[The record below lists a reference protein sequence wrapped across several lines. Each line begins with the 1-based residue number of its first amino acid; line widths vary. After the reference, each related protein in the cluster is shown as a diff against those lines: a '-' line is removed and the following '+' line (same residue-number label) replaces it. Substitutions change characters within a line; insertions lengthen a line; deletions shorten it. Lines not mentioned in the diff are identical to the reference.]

1 MAIMVAGGLTFAIPG
16 TAPVAYAAVDQT
28 NANLYVSAEGQ
39 DADNQFAEG
48 NIIEVIILDSTIGDT
63 GESEAEPTVTVNGAD
78 LRMLQTGDGNWRAY
92 FAQADAL
99 ADTDAMNGQLDY
111 GEFCSASDAST
122 VSTLQLSDTNGVY
135 FPPGSVNANCAIQSG
150 DTSHP
155 LIRETRTLT
164 DWNPAG
170 DTIGQLGLANE
181 NLWPFIQVFDFAS
194 QSDVRIVYEKGGQQ
208 TVTLTYDD
216 PSESHSLNSERYPQS
231 AHVLVTI
238 NDYALNIDPTDED
251 MWAFDTQNGA
261 AYYNLFDE
269 DGTPDNIM
277 DLTIVD
283 YAGEAGI
290 GEQISIVR
298 NGQGGDPLINCQVTK
313 DFGIQDASNANMDYL
328 VSNDDSNGACVP
340 TDNITNAAAGE
351 IFTADNFVI
360 GFVEDGSNNDAF
372 INWAEDQRSNLVVRD
387 DADRNRSFEIDYS
400 SPGAI
405 SGIVSHFFADMSIDV
420 EDGVWNSGER
430 VPFTLTDADANVNPL
445 AEDNLEVANP
455 KSKLIPTIK
464 IGEPITLASAS
475 GDVAWFDIPAADTT
489 APVITLTGGDVTVV
503 EGAAYVDPGVICM
516 DTRDGELAVTT
527 SGNVNINTVGTY
539 TLTYTCTDTSGNEA
553 TTATRTVT
561 VTDGTPPTITLTDTS
576 PVTVRLGADYT
587 DAGAT
592 CSDPV
597 DGVLDVTNNAT
608 EAVDTQS
615 RGSYTV
621 TYTCT
626 DTSGNEATATRTVV
640 VTDSD
645 SPTIVIRGS
654 ASVEVPQGSTYMD
667 EGAECADNADDDPSL
682 STSIPVDT
690 NQLGTYSV
698 TYTCVD
704 SDGNITIAN
713 RVVTVT
719 TPDTTRPTLTLNGPP
734 AVQTIQGSTYVDQGA
749 TCTDERDSNPVLTV
763 TPATVDTNTIG
774 TITLVYSC
782 TDASGNSAPT
792 VQRTVEV
799 TEPDTTPPVIRVVP
813 LIVSV
818 VQNSNYTDDNA
829 KAGVTCTDNFDTNPT
844 LMADI
849 TTVDT
854 TVIEATYRVTYTCT
868 DASGN
873 SAEPESRTV
882 RIVEADNNNP
892 IITLRGDSTIS
903 LTKGDTYNERGA
915 TCSDDT
921 DGPISEVTVG
931 GDKVDTATPGTYRV
945 TYTCTDS
952 SNNGVTVTRTVIV
965 TDNLTLLSLDIGE
978 WDDGSLKIGVT
989 GKTALPGVQLDS
1001 SKTIEGL
1008 PTSIAAEFGTG
1019 MINQN
1024 VTIKDIS
1031 IHGDTEFYL
1040 TATQGNER
1048 IQSNPITRNIP
1059 NALGLT
1065 GVAIALDVNDEPTNW
1080 EAGLIKLNITG
1091 SIGVSSASLVT
1102 SDGKVVAHEVPI
1114 TNTTTGSIDSTDESL
1129 IELRDISLAGKTVQF
1144 ELKSGDVT
1152 SHGTADE
1159 TDIPMILNL
1168 TNITFDA
1175 DTQWSGNALTL
1186 TVTGTEEVGNTN
1198 SANYVNLVVKTED
1211 GYQQVGTTDDATAIT
1226 DESIVLNDIRI
1237 SGSTEFR
1244 LNFTDTSGNNTMSNS
1259 KQLNIPKI
1267 LELDEV
1273 GKPGSVADFNAWN
1286 WETAGLSLSVNGTA
1300 NVTTTSDN
1308 NIILV
1313 INGDKTETIVNDLT
1327 SDTATVTLSD
1337 STLQNKRVV
1346 IGVTYTDTEN
1356 RTVTDTFGTQ
1366 TRLADTD
1373 LKLASVTPGV
1383 WNVTTGV
1390 LPLTI
1395 TGNTGGFDN
1404 IVLYV
1409 NDIETGLE
1417 VTNED
1422 DGVITAVADLP
1433 ASEIAVSGMT
1443 NFTLGHADGIRS
1455 NTVEANVPPAFLIED
1470 VIVASGWSAVSS
1482 TTTPVLSLRVT
1493 GYENVTGAVDIATH
1507 SSDTTL
1513 ANDLGDTIV
1522 NATTGAFSTTVALDR
1537 ATYSPLSN
1545 QEIQIYLNAEND
1557 EDSANYTLT
1566 VPSALILDDLEVD
1579 RTTLGKMRLVS
1590 TGSSFLTG
1598 SDTTNYN
1605 NVVLAIY
1612 ASMDADS
1619 TLIPTER
1626 ADIDFTEAERNPDG
1640 SFPIESSNVLDAA
1653 EDAAVSGKTVYIR
1666 LEATS
1671 TVDTEDKVVSEMYKV
1686 TLPAASGSSV
1696 DLTPTPAS
1704 FFASHSG
1711 FPPITRAVIGD
1722 VSEIPDVHNVQMT
1735 SPQAVYTWADDYK
1748 TVESYSERLRL
1759 AEPTDMM
1766 DLDIS
1771 GQSKIVIYGWQPPA
1785 DNTDNGVR
1793 TMFNWNFDGIPVD
1806 TVSDIRIANVH
1817 HNVSYSVGTGSS
1829 GLADITDMVSE
1840 INALGDTVDLVI
1852 MLNGDVNH
1860 VCDDITLVADF
1871 FSFGQTPD
1879 GERVN
1884 NAIYRI
1890 EVEEA
1895 STNSDE
1901 FEGTVEYVMLNQLNY
1916 DDPATY
1922 SDLRTISDEVL
1933 IVINEDFTDEDAVR
1947 INYLDLGADGVET
1960 QISTQEDAATYS
1972 GIVTFDQDSYKIAD
1986 TVVITVDDADL
1997 NVDNDVIDIYTFS
2010 TSSAHKDKIGSD
2022 SDRDD
2027 AFLLDVTFDDE
2038 LWTEG
2043 CGITGFEATTFT
2055 LAETTRNSGIFTGDF
2070 QIPSEYCQSSTNEA
2084 VSVTGTDIEVNYQ
2097 DFRDASGNEIE
2108 VGAGAAVRA
2117 STGTVS
2123 LDRTVYPVPFNAG
2136 EITDAAGNNLP
2147 MGDLTVYV
2155 HVTDPDYDVSAAGE
2169 DTMPADTVSVS
2180 VIRGS
2185 QTEAITISDSTIT
2198 EVAPDAG
2205 VFKLPL
2211 SISYDDG
2218 PAQGCPQGFTN
2229 GCILQGDILQVE
2241 YEDPTDASGEANT
2254 VTDSATF
2261 DLRNGVLQSDKSVYI
2276 IGSDMILTLIEPDF
2290 DLDGDSAETYT
2301 LDLIEW
2307 DSDADTVAMGSDSA
2321 FDPEPNGLRE
2331 TGDNTGIFQSVIEI
2345 PSELGGERLDRGEEI
2360 ELEYVDYG
2368 PSGSD
2373 YVGDETEDITLTV
2386 FTSNFG
2392 ATIEL
2397 DQKVYTWTDKVYITI
2412 VAPDHNFDGDLVDE
2426 IGDSDDDPVKV
2437 STRSADIDN
2446 YKLVE
2451 TGPDTGIFT
2460 GEIILIGFDHNA
2472 DGNTQTGTENTGY
2485 DNPRERTS
2493 DDGSGPTDGFIETDD
2508 DDGITVSFEFSED
2521 ETVVGSALIRW
2532 NIGEVQWLE
2541 SSYPASGTGVVRV
2554 IDPDMNLNPE
2564 AVDNFEV
2571 DIWSDRDQGGIDLT
2585 VTETN
2590 QATGIFEGTVF
2601 FTTSDDS
2608 SGHRLRVAESNTVT
2622 AEYEDNTLPEPYNTG
2637 DELNISAT
2645 TLIGTQVPPL
2655 ERAPISNLRIVDAH
2669 ENSIDT
2675 VAVDQQVQVVADLVN
2690 GQDRTQEFAY
2700 LVQIQDESGVTVSL
2714 AWISGTL
2721 EAEQS
2726 LTPSASWIPTEA
2738 GEYTATAFVWE
2749 SIDTPTALSPPATIT
2764 ITVN

>member
-1 MAIMVAGGLTFAIPG
+1 MQNENYRKYTSLTLMAIMVAGGLTFAIPG

-28 NANLYVSAEGQ
+28 NANLFVSAEGQ

-99 ADTDAMNGQLDY
+99 ADVDAMNGQLDY
-111 GEFCSASDAST
+111 GVHCSASDAST

-135 FPPGSVNANCAIQSG
+135 FPPGSVNANCAALPG

-283 YAGEAGI
+283 YAGSAGI

-298 NGQGGDPLINCQVTK
+298 NGQGGDPLIDCQVTK
-313 DFGIQDASNANMDYL
+313 DFGMQDDAADDYL
-328 VSNDDSNGACVP
+328 VSDMESNGACVL
-340 TDNITNAAAGE
+340 TANINNAAASD

-360 GFVEDGSNNDAF
+360 GFVETESNGDAF

-387 DADRNRSFEIDYS
+387 NADRNRSFEIDYS

-464 IGEPITLASAS
+464 IGDPITLADADGNVVWFNLDSDAPTITINGSNTVSINQGETYTDDGAS
-475 GDVAWFDIPAADTT
+475 CSDKVDGTLEVSTT
-489 APVITLTGGDVTVV
+489 NTVDSSRPNTYTVTY
-503 EGAAYVDPGVICM
+503 ECTDS
-516 DTRDGELAVTT
+516 
-527 SGNVNINTVGTY
+527 SGN
-539 TLTYTCTDTSGNEA
+539 TS
-553 TTATRTVT
+553 TATRTVT
-561 VTDGTPPTITLTDTS
+561 VEPDRDQPTITLEGRNPHTQ
-576 PVTVRLGADYT
+576 TVLTVGRYV

-592 CSDPV
+592 CTDTTDGTLSTSLSFNNVTVTSVGEYIVTYECTDSSGNVATLDRVVNIVEADNVRPEIDLGGITMVSVIQNDPYVDRPVTCTDNVDGNLTSSIVTTGLPV
-597 DGVLDVTNNAT
+597 DTSVIANTTVTYTCTDASNNTATASRTVSVIENDVTAPTIDITPDNTPVYIGDTYVDAGAT
-608 EAVDTQS
+608 CIDLVDGNLTSSIVTTGLPLDTSAPGPKSVTYSCVDAKGNQAEERRTVTVMVDTTDPEIVIADGNREITAGQIYMPPTATCTDHGRS
-615 RGSYTV
+615 DTSITNDAATAVNNNVPDTYTV

-626 DTSGNEATATRTVV
+626 DSAGNTDMKTITVTVNPKPPSIDTFNVDAGEWVDGKLELSITGTSTNLQSLELTSSINNILYRNINFDRDDGTIQDTISITDSSVHGLHNFTLTSGSVSKNTTETIPRVLEFTRVTQDSKGWTGAGETSQLNLTVTGSSGLKPSTTISLFIFEDGEVSDNIVGSFAFNGSRDVVVPLSSSLGLLGDTEFVLVHEEAQSKPQTATIPPLIELTDVTAEWNAGNLILSLEGKNYTDMELTASSTLKLEYDNGEKTLREVNTEGIIAGNAEIPDDRANYFKINNTDGAAGKIIGNFTIPNVLKVSNETTIDLDLSLDVDGTPNSAIKVSKTVDIPPIFSDV
-640 VTDSD
+640 VISPDGFGWIDGEFTFNVRGQVNGLASD
-645 SPTIVIRGS
+645 DIVQLFVEGDDGFVQVNTLGS
-654 ASVEVPQGSTYMD
+654 ANTIRSGDGGLT
-667 EGAECADNADDDPSL
+667 A
-682 STSIPVDT
+682 SIEM
-690 NQLGTYSV
+690 NKI
-698 TYTCVD
+698 
-704 SDGNITIAN
+704 N
-713 RVVTVT
+713 VT
-719 TPDTTRPTLTLNGPP
+719 TGNTVFRLHAGVSEDGTGTDFAISRNVTIDMPPVITLTDVML
-734 AVQTIQGSTYVDQGA
+734 A
-749 TCTDERDSNPVLTV
+749 DSWDDNRLVLTV
-763 TPATVDTNTIG
+763 TGSANLPDDVPDVTG
-774 TITLVYSC
+774 TIT
-782 TDASGNSAPT
+782 G
-792 VQRTVEV
+792 
-799 TEPDTTPPVIRVVP
+799 
-813 LIVSV
+813 
-818 VQNSNYTDDNA
+818 
-829 KAGVTCTDNFDTNPT
+829 DTNPK
-844 LMADI
+844 LF
-849 TTVDT
+849 V
-854 TVIEATYRVTYTCT
+854 
-868 DASGN
+868 S
-873 SAEPESRTV
+873 
-882 RIVEADNNNP
+882 
-892 IITLRGDSTIS
+892 
-903 LTKGDTYNERGA
+903 
-915 TCSDDT
+915 
-921 DGPISEVTVG
+921 
-931 GDKVDTATPGTYRV
+931 
-945 TYTCTDS
+945 
-952 SNNGVTVTRTVIV
+952 
-965 TDNLTLLSLDIGE
+965 
-978 WDDGSLKIGVT
+978 
-989 GKTALPGVQLDS
+989 
-1001 SKTIEGL
+1001 
-1008 PTSIAAEFGTG
+1008 
-1019 MINQN
+1019 
-1024 VTIKDIS
+1024 IKD
-1031 IHGDTEFYL
+1031 
-1040 TATQGNER
+1040 
-1048 IQSNPITRNIP
+1048 
-1059 NALGLT
+1059 
-1065 GVAIALDVNDEPTNW
+1065 
-1080 EAGLIKLNITG
+1080 
-1091 SIGVSSASLVT
+1091 
-1102 SDGKVVAHEVPI
+1102 
-1114 TNTTTGSIDSTDESL
+1114 
-1129 IELRDISLAGKTVQF
+1129 
-1144 ELKSGDVT
+1144 
-1152 SHGTADE
+1152 E
-1159 TDIPMILNL
+1159 T
-1168 TNITFDA
+1168 
-1175 DTQWSGNALTL
+1175 
-1186 TVTGTEEVGNTN
+1186 
-1198 SANYVNLVVKTED
+1198 K
-1211 GYQQVGTTDDATAIT
+1211 
-1226 DESIVLNDIRI
+1226 
-1237 SGSTEFR
+1237 
-1244 LNFTDTSGNNTMSNS
+1244 
-1259 KQLNIPKI
+1259 
-1267 LELDEV
+1267 
-1273 GKPGSVADFNAWN
+1273 
-1286 WETAGLSLSVNGTA
+1286 SVNGTINLSISDDGEITGLVNTTDINLSGETVDFYLTYTGADGTGMA
-1300 NVTTTSDN
+1300 NTTKITDKEIPQIIHLTSVVAPTAWAGTSDVPTIEVDVN
-1308 NIILV
+1308 GVVYGFTNRGDLTNDPNVYLYVELNGELVQVSANGLPISNVGNINTRMTLSVETLTGIDNVDDLDDDVAGENLTFHLLAVSVTARAKSNV
-1313 INGDKTETIVNDLT
+1313 ITETIPELT
-1327 SDTATVTLSD
+1327 
-1337 STLQNKRVV
+1337 N
-1346 IGVTYTDTEN
+1346 
-1356 RTVTDTFGTQ
+1356 
-1366 TRLADTD
+1366 
-1373 LKLASVTPGV
+1373 
-1383 WNVTTGV
+1383 
-1390 LPLTI
+1390 
-1395 TGNTGGFDN
+1395 
-1404 IVLYV
+1404 
-1409 NDIETGLE
+1409 
-1417 VTNED
+1417 
-1422 DGVITAVADLP
+1422 
-1433 ASEIAVSGMT
+1433 
-1443 NFTLGHADGIRS
+1443 
-1455 NTVEANVPPAFLIED
+1455 
-1470 VIVASGWSAVSS
+1470 
-1482 TTTPVLSLRVT
+1482 
-1493 GYENVTGAVDIATH
+1493 GA
-1507 SSDTTL
+1507 
-1513 ANDLGDTIV
+1513 
-1522 NATTGAFSTTVALDR
+1522 
-1537 ATYSPLSN
+1537 
-1545 QEIQIYLNAEND
+1545 
-1557 EDSANYTLT
+1557 
-1566 VPSALILDDLEVD
+1566 
-1579 RTTLGKMRLVS
+1579 
-1590 TGSSFLTG
+1590 
-1598 SDTTNYN
+1598 
-1605 NVVLAIY
+1605 
-1612 ASMDADS
+1612 
-1619 TLIPTER
+1619 
-1626 ADIDFTEAERNPDG
+1626 
-1640 SFPIESSNVLDAA
+1640 
-1653 EDAAVSGKTVYIR
+1653 
-1666 LEATS
+1666 
-1671 TVDTEDKVVSEMYKV
+1671 
-1686 TLPAASGSSV
+1686 SV
-1696 DLTPTPAS
+1696 DLTPTPVS
-1704 FFASHSG
+1704 FFTSHSG

-1722 VSEIPDVHNVQMT
+1722 VSEIPAIHNVQMT
-1735 SPQAVYTWADDYK
+1735 STDDTVYTWAGDNK
-1748 TVESYSERLRL
+1748 TVETYSERLRL
-1759 AEPTDMM
+1759 VELADMNES
-1766 DLDIS
+1766 IS
-1771 GQSKIVIYGWQPPA
+1771 GKSKIVIYGWQPPA
-1785 DNTDNGVR
+1785 NNTENGVR

-1806 TVSDIRIANVH
+1806 TVSDIRIAADVDH
-1817 HNVSYSVGTGSS
+1817 KDYEIIGSGSS
-1829 GLADITDMVSE
+1829 GLTDITDKVSD

-1922 SDLRTISDEVL
+1922 SDLRAISDEVL

-1947 INYLDLGADGVET
+1947 INYLDLGADGVST

-1972 GIVTFDQDSYKIAD
+1972 GIVTFDQDSYKVAD

-2010 TSSAHKDKIGSD
+2010 TSSEHKDKIGSD

-2070 QIPSEYCQSSTNEA
+2070 QIPTEYCQSSTSKA

-2123 LDRTVYPVPFNAG
+2123 LDRTVYPVPFN
-2136 EITDAAGNNLP
+2136 ENVIKDAAGNNLP

-2169 DTMPADTVSVS
+2169 DTMPANTVSVS

-2185 QTEAITISDSTIT
+2185 QTEAIAIPDSTIT

-2211 SISYDDG
+2211 SISYDNG

-2307 DSDADTVAMGSDSA
+2307 DSDAATLGMGDSDKSKEAGSAA

-2345 PSELGGERLDRGEEI
+2345 PSELDGERLDRGEEI

-2437 STRSADIDN
+2437 STRSADIDK

-2485 DNPRERTS
+2485 DNPRKQTS
-2493 DDGSGPTDGFIETDD
+2493 KDKSGPTDGFIETDD

-2541 SSYPASGTGVVRV
+2541 S
-2554 IDPDMNLNPE
+2554 L
-2564 AVDNFEV
+2564 
-2571 DIWSDRDQGGIDLT
+2571 
-2585 VTETN
+2585 
-2590 QATGIFEGTVF
+2590 
-2601 FTTSDDS
+2601 
-2608 SGHRLRVAESNTVT
+2608 
-2622 AEYEDNTLPEPYNTG
+2622 LP
-2637 DELNISAT
+2637 S
-2645 TLIGTQVPPL
+2645 
-2655 ERAPISNLRIVDAH
+2655 
-2669 ENSIDT
+2669 
-2675 VAVDQQVQVVADLVN
+2675 
-2690 GQDRTQEFAY
+2690 
-2700 LVQIQDESGVTVSL
+2700 
-2714 AWISGTL
+2714 
-2721 EAEQS
+2721 
-2726 LTPSASWIPTEA
+2726 
-2738 GEYTATAFVWE
+2738 
-2749 SIDTPTALSPPATIT
+2749 
-2764 ITVN
+2764 

>member
-1 MAIMVAGGLTFAIPG
+1 MQNENYRKYTSLTLMAIMVAGGLTFAIPG

-99 ADTDAMNGQLDY
+99 ADIDDMNGQLDY
-111 GEFCSASDAST
+111 GVHCSASDAST
-122 VSTLQLSDTNGVY
+122 VSTIPLSDTNGVY
-135 FPPGSVNANCAIQSG
+135 FPPGSVNANCAALPG

-208 TVTLTYDD
+208 TVTLTLDD

-277 DLTIVD
+277 DSTIVD
-283 YAGEAGI
+283 YAGSAGI
-290 GEQISIVR
+290 DEQISIVR

-387 DADRNRSFEIDYS
+387 NADRNRSFEIDYS

-455 KSKLIPTIK
+455 KSKLIPSIK
-464 IGEPITLASAS
+464 IGEPITLATAGNVEWLDLDSNAPQIRINGSNTVSINQGETYTDDGAS
-475 GDVAWFDIPAADTT
+475 CVDGADG
-489 APVITLTGGDVTVV
+489 TLEVS
-503 EGAAYVDPGVICM
+503 
-516 DTRDGELAVTT
+516 T
-527 SGNVNINTVGTY
+527 SGTVDSSSP
-539 TLTYTCTDTSGNEA
+539 DT
-553 TTATRTVT
+553 
-561 VTDGTPPTITLTDTS
+561 
-576 PVTVRLGADYT
+576 
-587 DAGAT
+587 
-592 CSDPV
+592 
-597 DGVLDVTNNAT
+597 
-608 EAVDTQS
+608 
-615 RGSYTV
+615 YTV

-626 DTSGNEATATRTVV
+626 DSSGNTSTATRTVTV
-640 VTDSD
+640 EPDRD
-645 SPTIVIRGS
+645 QPTIVLNGRNPLTQTV
-654 ASVEVPQGSTYMD
+654 AT
-667 EGAECADNADDDPSL
+667 
-682 STSIPVDT
+682 T
-690 NQLGTYSV
+690 GTY
-698 TYTCVD
+698 TD
-704 SDGNITIAN
+704 A
-713 RVVTVT
+713 
-719 TPDTTRPTLTLNGPP
+719 
-734 AVQTIQGSTYVDQGA
+734 GA
-749 TCTDERDSNPVLTV
+749 TCTDTTD
-763 TPATVDTNTIG
+763 G
-774 TITLVYSC
+774 TISTSATFNNVSVTTVGEYIVTYEC
-782 TDASGNSAPT
+782 TDSSGNVAT
-792 VQRTVEV
+792 L
-799 TEPDTTPPVIRVVP
+799 DRVVNIVEADDVP
-813 LIVSV
+813 PTIDLDGITMVSV
-818 VQNSNYTDDNA
+818 IQNDPYVDRP
-829 KAGVTCTDNFDTNPT
+829 VTCTDNVDGNLTSSIVTTGLPVDTSVIAN
-844 LMADI
+844 
-849 TTVDT
+849 TTV
-854 TVIEATYRVTYTCT
+854 TYKCT
-868 DASGN
+868 DASN
-873 SAEPESRTV
+873 NTATASRTV
-882 RIVEADNNNP
+882 SVIENDVTAPTIAITADNTQVY
-892 IITLRGDSTIS
+892 I
-903 LTKGDTYNERGA
+903 GDTYVDAGA
-915 TCSDDT
+915 TCIDLVDGNLTSSIVTTGLPLDT
-921 DGPISEVTVG
+921 SASGPQSVTYSCVDAKGNQADETRTVTVM
-931 GDKVDTATPGTYRV
+931 VDTTDPVIVIAAGNRVITAGQAYVPPTATCTDHGRPHTTITNDAATAVDNNVPDTYTV

-952 SNNGVTVTRTVIV
+952 AGNTDMKRIDVTVNPKPPSI
-965 TDNLTLLSLDIGE
+965 DSLDISVGGWEDGE
-978 WDDGSLKIGVT
+978 LQLHITGSSTNLKTISLTWSIDNRTIAPIFFNEDGTIDDTEIIT
-989 GKTALPGVQLDS
+989 DS
-1001 SKTIEGL
+1001 SVYGKHNITLTASSEVSETVEVTIPRALELTRVTADTTWTGTAENSQLELLVRGSSGLGNATITLDAVDGDERIFIGAVDFGDRSFDRVKLNSSEGL
-1008 PTSIAAEFGTG
+1008 L
-1019 MINQN
+1019 
-1024 VTIKDIS
+1024 
-1031 IHGDTEFYL
+1031 GDTEFVL
-1040 TATQGNER
+1040 THTEGAESVP
-1048 IQSNPITRNIP
+1048 QSTNIP
-1059 NALGLT
+1059 PLLELTDVNAKWNAGNLVLTLEGKNYTQMQLDGTTSTLTLEYDDGTVLLPDAENGIITANEDIPDSAANYFKINSTAIYGQFTILDALKVSGMTLDLDLLLEVDAADDPDDTDAYTPPIKVSKSVEIPPIFKDVVISPTGDGTWDRGQFTLNVAGTVTGLADNDVVKLFVLDDDNFVAVHNVPDSNNVRAGDGILGSSIVMNKINISGDTFKFRLHADDDASGSDTDFATSKNVSIPIPPLLTLTNVEQATAWDGNQLVLDVTGSAGFPLREQSGNNNVIDQGIQLRAYVSNDTTGDFTDVDVAVNGTTGLKVSDSALT
-1065 GVAIALDVNDEPTNW
+1065 GNVSTTDIAL
-1080 EAGLIKLNITG
+1080 
-1091 SIGVSSASLVT
+1091 S
-1102 SDGKVVAHEVPI
+1102 
-1114 TNTTTGSIDSTDESL
+1114 
-1129 IELRDISLAGKTVQF
+1129 GKTVKF
-1144 ELKSGDVT
+1144 FLTYKDAITTNPATTENTTAKVMPTIVELTDVSVPT
-1152 SHGTADE
+1152 S
-1159 TDIPMILNL
+1159 
-1168 TNITFDA
+1168 
-1175 DTQWSGNALTL
+1175 WSG
-1186 TVTGTEEVGNTN
+1186 TGTDSTIEVTVKGSTIGFTNTA
-1198 SANYVNLVVKTED
+1198 SGED
-1211 GYQQVGTTDDATAIT
+1211 VLLAVEIDGEFVQVGTTGFTINNDGSILDQVTLSTTTLSLTNADDL
-1226 DESIVLNDIRI
+1226 EKLV
-1237 SGSTEFR
+1237 
-1244 LNFTDTSGNNTMSNS
+1244 GNNT
-1259 KQLNIPKI
+1259 KFQLR
-1267 LELDEV
+1267 
-1273 GKPGSVADFNAWN
+1273 A
-1286 WETAGLSLSVNGTA
+1286 
-1300 NVTTTSDN
+1300 VTTTS
-1308 NIILV
+1308 
-1313 INGDKTETIVNDLT
+1313 
-1327 SDTATVTLSD
+1327 TAT
-1337 STLQNKRVV
+1337 
-1346 IGVTYTDTEN
+1346 
-1356 RTVTDTFGTQ
+1356 
-1366 TRLADTD
+1366 
-1373 LKLASVTPGV
+1373 
-1383 WNVTTGV
+1383 
-1390 LPLTI
+1390 
-1395 TGNTGGFDN
+1395 
-1404 IVLYV
+1404 
-1409 NDIETGLE
+1409 
-1417 VTNED
+1417 
-1422 DGVITAVADLP
+1422 
-1433 ASEIAVSGMT
+1433 
-1443 NFTLGHADGIRS
+1443 S
-1455 NTVEANVPPAFLIED
+1455 NTVSAKIPALTAET
-1470 VIVASGWSAVSS
+1470 ASVEM
-1482 TTTPVLSLRVT
+1482 TP
-1493 GYENVTGAVDIATH
+1493 
-1507 SSDTTL
+1507 
-1513 ANDLGDTIV
+1513 
-1522 NATTGAFSTTVALDR
+1522 
-1537 ATYSPLSN
+1537 
-1545 QEIQIYLNAEND
+1545 
-1557 EDSANYTLT
+1557 
-1566 VPSALILDDLEVD
+1566 
-1579 RTTLGKMRLVS
+1579 
-1590 TGSSFLTG
+1590 
-1598 SDTTNYN
+1598 
-1605 NVVLAIY
+1605 
-1612 ASMDADS
+1612 
-1619 TLIPTER
+1619 TLI
-1626 ADIDFTEAERNPDG
+1626 
-1640 SFPIESSNVLDAA
+1640 
-1653 EDAAVSGKTVYIR
+1653 
-1666 LEATS
+1666 
-1671 TVDTEDKVVSEMYKV
+1671 
-1686 TLPAASGSSV
+1686 
-1696 DLTPTPAS
+1696 S

-1722 VSEIPDVHNVQMT
+1722 VSEIPAVHNVQMT
-1735 SPQAVYTWADDYK
+1735 YPKTVYTW
-1748 TVESYSERLRL
+1748 TVNNPNDINDCDVGNGELCVEKYSERLRL

-1766 DLDIS
+1766 DLGIS
-1771 GQSKIVIYGWQPPA
+1771 GNSKIVIHDWQPPA
-1785 DNTDNGVR
+1785 DNTYGVI
-1793 TMFNWNFDGIPVD
+1793 TMFNWNFDGIPDV

-1829 GLADITDMVSE
+1829 GLTDITDMVSD

-1947 INYLDLGADGVET
+1947 INYLDLGADGVST

-1972 GIVTFDQDSYKIAD
+1972 GIVTFDQDSYKVAD
-1986 TVVITVDDADL
+1986 TVIITVDDADL

-2010 TSSAHKDKIGSD
+2010 TSLNHTDKIGSD
-2022 SDRDD
+2022 SDRKD

-2038 LWTEG
+2038 LWTG
-2043 CGITGFEATTFT
+2043 NAACTIDKDGNTADVPGFASTTFT

-2070 QIPSEYCQSSTNEA
+2070 QIPEYYCQETDKNNDKKLRE
-2084 VSVTGTDIEVNYQ
+2084 SVTGTDIEVNYQ

-2123 LDRTVYPVPFNAG
+2123 LDRTVYPVPFEAG
-2136 EITDAAGNNLP
+2136 VIKDADGNELKNVAGNDLQT
-2147 MGDLTVYV
+2147 GDLTVYV

-2185 QTEAITISDSTIT
+2185 QTEAIAISDSTIT

-2307 DSDADTVAMGSDSA
+2307 DSDAATVAMGSDSA

-2345 PSELGGERLDRGEEI
+2345 PSELANERLDRGEEI

-2472 DGNTQTGTENTGY
+2472 DGNTQTGTESTGY
-2485 DNPRERTS
+2485 DNPQKRTS